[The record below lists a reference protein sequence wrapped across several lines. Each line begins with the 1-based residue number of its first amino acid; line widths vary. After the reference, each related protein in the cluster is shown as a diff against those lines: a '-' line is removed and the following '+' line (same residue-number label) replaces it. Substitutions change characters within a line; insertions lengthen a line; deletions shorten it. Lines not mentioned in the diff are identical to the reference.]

1 MDQKTASTNSLDS
14 DSKSSSINSRQGA
27 EHSVRILKQIKEKMV
42 LTINITVF
50 LDDKGYSLCLPSRRR
65 RSRY

>member
-27 EHSVRILKQIKEKMV
+27 EHLVRNEFNSKLKKSA
-42 LTINITVF
+42 NI
-50 LDDKGYSLCLPSRRR
+50 
-65 RSRY
+65 